1 MCNDI
6 ISASEGQRETGNI
19 VTIADLLHVLRKHV
33 VTVVTAFVVV
43 FLAVAAFTFLSP
55 PKYTATAELFA
66 TYSGQSDGTQN
77 SNEMNSGA
85 SYLSTQ
91 IKTYPQLIKTQAILQ
106 PVIDDLSLNMSV
118 KDLADTVT
126 ATNPTNTFMVDI
138 AVETGDA
145 QQSAQIANSVS
156 KNLAKQISSS
166 LYSNDAGK
174 SPIQLSV
181 VQEAQTPT
189 APSSPK
195 IPLYL
200 AAGFVLALIVA
211 VGAALLRDVLN
222 TRVDSLE
229 DAKTLTDASSLG
241 TVPRSSRMEERKP
254 VVVAEPSSHEAEQ
267 IRRIRTNISF
277 LSPNTND
284 HGHLVV
290 ITSTEPLEGKTT
302 VSVNVASAIAEE
314 GKSVL
319 LIDGD
324 LRHPSV
330 ARALGLEGHV
340 GLSHI
345 LSGQASPREIVQQYW
360 KPNFHILPAGK
371 RPGNASIL
379 LNSVIMTELIDQAL
393 TQYDYVILDT
403 APLSV
408 ANDAAIF
415 GKQTDG
421 VVLVVGKGVADKKE
435 LHATVESL
443 HTSEVPV
450 LGFILNFADPKR
462 INASNYYYYEEDGK
476 SHGKARRSARGRD
489 KRH

>member
-1 MCNDI
+1 M
-6 ISASEGQRETGNI
+6 
-19 VTIADLLHVLRKHV
+19 TIADLLHVLRKHI
-33 VTVVTAFVVV
+33 VTAATAFVVIFV
-43 FLAVAAFTFLSP
+43 AVAAFTFLSP

-66 TYSGQSDGTQN
+66 TYSGQSDGSQN

-106 PVIDDLSLNMSV
+106 PVIDDLSLNMTV
-118 KDLADTVT
+118 KDLADMVT

-138 AVETGDA
+138 AVEAGDA

-156 KNLAKQISSS
+156 KNLVKQISST
-166 LYSNDAGK
+166 LYSDDAAK

-189 APSSPK
+189 EPSSPK
-195 IPLYL
+195 VPLYL
-200 AAGFVLALIVA
+200 AAGLILALIVA

-222 TRVDSLE
+222 TKVDGVD
-229 DAKTLTDASSLG
+229 DAKALTGASSLG
-241 TVPRSSRMEERKP
+241 TVPRSALMEEHKP
-254 VVVAEPSSHEAEQ
+254 VVISEPSSREAEQ

-290 ITSTEPLEGKTT
+290 ITSTEPSEGKTT

-330 ARALGLEGHV
+330 ARAMGLEGHV

-345 LSGQASPREIVQQYW
+345 LSGQASPRDIVQQYW

-379 LNSVIMTELIDQAL
+379 LNSAIMAELIDQAL

-415 GKQTDG
+415 GKQADG
-421 VVLVVGKGVADKKE
+421 VVMVIDKGVADKKE
-435 LHATVESL
+435 LQSTVEAL
-443 HTSEVPV
+443 HTSEVPL
-450 LGFILNFADPKR
+450 LGFILNLADPKK
-462 INASNYYYYEEDGK
+462 ITSSNYYYYEEGASSQGRGHRAAK
-476 SHGKARRSARGRD
+476 SRD